1 MIFNIVDFG
10 AVADGVTV
18 NTKAIQSAIDECA
31 KRGGRVVVPSGNF
44 ITGSLRL
51 RSNVDFHLEH
61 NAVLRASDNLAD
73 FNSDDAYP
81 QNISS
86 KTEGWGGQHLIYCVE
101 EENVSISG
109 TGTIDGNGPHFFG
122 ERKER
127 GVGVNRYAWRHGY
140 AREINP
146 PIKRPGQ
153 LITFVE
159 CKNVKVCDVN
169 IINSSAWTL
178 YIHGSELVKV
188 RSISIKNTDYHLN
201 TDGIDIDASRF
212 VTVSD
217 SIIDTGDDA
226 IAIRCAYLDK
236 LHGRKTCEHIVINNC
251 ILSSASSI
259 FRIGVGT
266 GEIKHVKVSNVTS
279 KFSGVVINFN
289 PEWPG
294 SATPISDVSFSNIT
308 ATNAGIFARLE
319 VSHGTELSNLSI
331 TNAYTEAMKGVLF
344 TNLIAG
350 NVSDVLFRDI
360 YMKAVPDD
368 VIQNEATNAFVNFK
382 NIDNLTIENTKADF
396 SDVDSVIPQKI
407 DGVTGNIGGLSF
419 K

>member
-1 MIFNIVDFG
+1 MSCYG
-10 AVADGVTV
+10 
-18 NTKAIQSAIDECA
+18 
-31 KRGGRVVVPSGNF
+31 
-44 ITGSLRL
+44 
-51 RSNVDFHLEH
+51 
-61 NAVLRASDNLAD
+61 
-73 FNSDDAYP
+73 
-81 QNISS
+81 
-86 KTEGWGGQHLIYCVE
+86 
-101 EENVSISG
+101 
-109 TGTIDGNGPHFFG
+109 
-122 ERKER
+122 
-127 GVGVNRYAWRHGY
+127 WRHGN
-140 AREINP
+140 AREIDP
-146 PIKRPGQ
+146 AVKRPGQ

-159 CKNVKVCDVN
+159 CKNVRVCDVN
-169 IINSSAWTL
+169 IINSSAWRL

-188 RSISIKNTDYHLN
+188 RGINVKNADYHLN

-236 LHGRKTCEHIVINNC
+236 LHGQKTCEHIVINNC

-259 FRIGVGT
+259 VRIGVGT
-266 GEIKHVKVSNVTS
+266 GEIKHIKVSNVTS
-279 KFSGVVINFN
+279 NFSGVVINFN

-344 TNLIAG
+344 TNLNAG
-350 NVSDVLFRDI
+350 NVSDVLFRDV

-368 VIQNEATNAFVNFK
+368 VIQNEATNAFINFK
-382 NIDNLTIENTKADF
+382 NIDNLTVENTKADF
-396 SDVDSVIPQKI
+396 SVVDSVIPQKI
-407 DGVTGNIGGLSF
+407 DGITGNIGGLSF